1 LTNLINNIQ
10 SQTAKIG
17 IVGMGYVGIPIALLY
32 AKVGYLVTG
41 FDIDKNRVDTLNSG
55 KSPISNFPDDDIAR
69 AIKNG
74 LCVTENMKLISD
86 MDVIIICVPTPLT
99 KQRDPDLTFV
109 INTVEVISQHASK
122 GTAVSLESTTWPGT
136 THEVIRPIF
145 EKKGFVIGQDLY
157 LIYSSEREDPGNRN
171 FSLHDV
177 PKIISGETSACLELA
192 HVIYRQIVPNTVA
205 LSSTQA
211 AEMTKLLEN
220 IQRSVNIGLMNEM
233 KIICSRMN
241 LDIFEIVDA
250 AKTKPFGFA
259 AYYPG
264 PGVGGQCIPID
275 PFYLT
280 WKAKE
285 HGLHTRFIE
294 LSGEVNASMPAYV
307 VEAIIR
313 ALNGNGLAIKN
324 SSILLLGLS
333 YKANINDVRHSP
345 SIEIIKILYEYG
357 AKMEYSDPFW
367 PEFPPIR
374 DQTIRLKAVNLTPE
388 LINNYDV
395 VVLLTDHKDYDY
407 KLLTE
412 HAKLIVDTRGKFD
425 FNASNVVRA

>member
-1 LTNLINNIQ
+1 
-10 SQTAKIG
+10 
-17 IVGMGYVGIPIALLY
+17 
-32 AKVGYLVTG
+32 
-41 FDIDKNRVDTLNSG
+41 
-55 KSPISNFPDDDIAR
+55 
-69 AIKNG
+69 
-74 LCVTENMKLISD
+74 
-86 MDVIIICVPTPLT
+86 
-99 KQRDPDLTFV
+99 
-109 INTVEVISQHASK
+109 
-122 GTAVSLESTTWPGT
+122 
-136 THEVIRPIF
+136 
-145 EKKGFVIGQDLY
+145 
-157 LIYSSEREDPGNRN
+157 
-171 FSLHDV
+171 
-177 PKIISGETSACLELA
+177 
-192 HVIYRQIVPNTVA
+192 
-205 LSSTQA
+205 
-211 AEMTKLLEN
+211 
-220 IQRSVNIGLMNEM
+220 MNEM

-280 WKAKE
+280 WKAKQ

-367 PEFPPIR
+367 REFPPIR
-374 DQTIRLKAVNLTPE
+374 DQNIWLKAVKLTPE

-407 KLLTE
+407 QLLTE

-425 FNASNVVRA
+425 FNASDVVRA